1 MDEIEAMEFLLDKM
15 KNTKTNDEFF
25 EAIPICMQRRASTSI
40 GTPLQEVVDAVLADA
55 PKAEALVQAHR
66 RVHLLDVDAHAL
78 AFGRGALHQ
87 RGQQGVAPAMP
98 ACRGQ
103 QGDIDDAQLVATPV
117 QVQAAD
123 RRARVF
129 DHEELGIAVVR
140 GVVLMLGMEL
150 EAQESG
156 LARFVPIGFAPVPR
170 RACWRR
176 RAPARAGR
184 QR

>member
-1 MDEIEAMEFLLDKM
+1 MPCSPM
-15 KNTKTNDEFF
+15 
-25 EAIPICMQRRASTSI
+25 R
-40 GTPLQEVVDAVLADA
+40 

-156 LARFVPIGFAPVPR
+156 LARFVPIGLRQFLD
-170 RACWRR
+170 
-176 RAPARAGR
+176 ARAGVDALQQGQVGSVDR
-184 QR
+184 TKLQADG